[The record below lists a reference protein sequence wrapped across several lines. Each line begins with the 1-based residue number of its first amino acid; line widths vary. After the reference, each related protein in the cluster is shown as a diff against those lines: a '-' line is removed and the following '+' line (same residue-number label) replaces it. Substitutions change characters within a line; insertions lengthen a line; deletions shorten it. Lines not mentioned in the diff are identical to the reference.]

1 VTDERPAG
9 HVQVY
14 GHCLIMVEDIERS
27 KPFYV
32 DLLNFTVRQYT
43 PASEGRAFLAF
54 TQGIALTNGREPGH
68 RQIDHIAWEV
78 DDVRL
83 MRDRLHAAGV
93 SFFNDLHDGP
103 YGLTVYVADPD
114 GTKVELYQVG
124 EKA

>member
-1 VTDERPAG
+1 VSDERPAG
-9 HVQVY
+9 HVKIY

-43 PASEGRAFLAF
+43 PASSGRAFLAF
-54 TQGIALTNGREPGH
+54 TQGIALTNGRQPDH
-68 RQIDHIAWEV
+68 KQIDHIAWEV

-83 MRDRLHAAGV
+83 LSERLHAAGV
-93 SFFNDLHDGP
+93 SFYNELHDGP
-103 YGLTVYVADPD
+103 YGLTIYVADPD

>member
-1 VTDERPAG
+1 MTDERPAG
-9 HVQVY
+9 HVQTY
-14 GHCLIMVEDIERS
+14 GHCLIMVQDIERS

-43 PASEGRAFLAF
+43 PASSGRAFLAF
-54 TQGIALTNGREPGH
+54 TQGIALTDGREPDH

>member
-1 VTDERPAG
+1 MNDERAAG
-9 HVQVY
+9 HVQTY

-32 DLLNFTVRQYT
+32 DLLGFTVRAYT
-43 PASEGRAFLAF
+43 PAAEGRAFLAF
-54 TQGIALTNGREPGH
+54 NEGIALTNGREAEH

-83 MRDRLHAAGV
+83 LRDRLHDAGV

-124 EKA
+124 LKA

>member
-1 VTDERPAG
+1 VSDERAAG
-9 HVQVY
+9 HVQTY
-14 GHCLIMVEDIERS
+14 GHCLIMVKDIEVS

-32 DLLNFTVRQYT
+32 DLLGFTVRAYT
-43 PASEGRAFLAF
+43 PASSGRAFLAF
-54 TQGIALTNGREPGH
+54 TQGIALTDGKVAGH

-83 MRDRLHAAGV
+83 IRDRLQAAGV

>member
-1 VTDERPAG
+1 MSDERPAG
-9 HVQVY
+9 HVKIY

-43 PASEGRAFLAF
+43 PASSGRAFLAF
-54 TQGIALTNGREPGH
+54 TQGIALTNGRQPDH
-68 RQIDHIAWEV
+68 KQIDHIAWEV

-83 MRDRLHAAGV
+83 LSERLHAAGV
-93 SFFNDLHDGP
+93 SFYNELHDGP
-103 YGLTVYVADPD
+103 YGLTIYVADPD